1 MTPQLLNYLR
11 ADNAFRQIALYVHPD
26 GKATYL
32 FERVG
37 DASRMVRAGVKALGG
52 THADRRQRTFGGE
65 FEHEV
70 AQPVEPTQNV
80 FQGAPGA
87 LVTDDRRCG
96 PGQGAK
102 DRRP

>member
-37 DASRMVRAGVKALGG
+37 DASR
-52 THADRRQRTFGGE
+52 
-65 FEHEV
+65 
-70 AQPVEPTQNV
+70 
-80 FQGAPGA
+80 
-87 LVTDDRRCG
+87 
-96 PGQGAK
+96 
-102 DRRP
+102 